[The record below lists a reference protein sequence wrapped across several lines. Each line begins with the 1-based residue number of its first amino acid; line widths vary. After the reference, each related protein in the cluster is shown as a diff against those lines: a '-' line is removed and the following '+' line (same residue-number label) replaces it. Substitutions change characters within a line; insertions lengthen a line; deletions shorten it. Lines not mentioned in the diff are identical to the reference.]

1 MTTDCVLLADQP
13 DPDGVLA
20 VLQAERVAQA
30 LLLELQFASGP
41 VYLSNLML
49 PFVDLRW
56 GRTWQ
61 GLGAFVLLEDMQG
74 GKDNLAPA
82 RKYTL
87 GIPRDYLT
95 GDETTDAQLNRL
107 PTLVGSPGE
116 YRGREAIL
124 YMQLFGETLDAYG
137 RVQAAGYPI
146 ALDTSIMDSISV
158 SYSATQIALS
168 LSVESFM
175 ARKGYPSNGTLTY
188 RDQLQRHA
196 GDTGLGFVP
205 EVAGTIVTWPK
216 FS

>member
-1 MTTDCVLLADQP
+1 MTIDCVLLADQP
-13 DPDGVLA
+13 DPDSVLA
-20 VLQAERVAQA
+20 VLQAERVQQG

-41 VYLSNLML
+41 VYLSNMML

-56 GRTWQ
+56 GHTWQ
-61 GLGAFVLLEDMQG
+61 GLGAFVMLEDMAG

-95 GDETTDAQLNRL
+95 GDEVTDAQLNRL
-107 PTLVGSPGE
+107 PSLVGSPGE
-116 YRGREAIL
+116 YRGRDAIL
-124 YMQLFGETLDAYG
+124 YMQLFGEDRDVHG

-146 ALDTSIMDSISV
+146 ALDTGVMDTVSV
-158 SYSATQIALS
+158 SYTASQVALS

-175 ARKGYPSNGTLTY
+175 ARRGYPANGTLTY

-196 GDTGLGFVP
+196 GDTGLSYVV
-205 EVAGTIVTWPK
+205 EVSGSTLTWPK
-216 FS
+216 F